1 MAEKRNVCWFL
12 WKISISVRDPLGRRL
27 HGYDPGVAGQFDSRQ
42 NGGGGLGLA
51 SSGSYSLEHRKC
63 FATEYENKCF
73 LSDRF
78 WHSLSLFPS
87 VFFLPNEY
95 IPWQPNNDSVA
106 MTMGTNKKCQS
117 NRGKLQV

>member
-1 MAEKRNVCWFL
+1 M
-12 WKISISVRDPLGRRL
+12 
-27 HGYDPGVAGQFDSRQ
+27 
-42 NGGGGLGLA
+42 GGGLGPA

-78 WHSLSLFPS
+78 WYSLSLFPS
-87 VFFLPNEY
+87 VLFLPNEY

-117 NRGKLQV
+117 NTGKQVFKKKGTGSLYSYLQEFGQM